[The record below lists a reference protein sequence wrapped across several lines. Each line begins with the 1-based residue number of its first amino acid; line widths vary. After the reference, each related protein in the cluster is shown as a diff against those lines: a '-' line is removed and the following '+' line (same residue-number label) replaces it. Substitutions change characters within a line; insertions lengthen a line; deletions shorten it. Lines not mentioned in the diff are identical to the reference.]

1 MVSCDTY
8 VASSSGYFLLSQP
21 EICSGDQSAL
31 SFSATKSRRR
41 SFTESRHLLGRRA
54 LCQAFS
60 SALVARYLLRP
71 PLRFTSLQTVEAD
84 RPSRVAIARRDSPV
98 ASPRE
103 ISSRSAGVSAHLRLC
118 RSGGEKPP
126 VASIIPWMEPGAFC
140 RARAMSLM
148 DSPALH
154 RSHNSFL
161 PAADNPPGRPSLA
174 TCAPPVQTTPK
185 PIVLHRPVEPTTA
198 FLIQELCQPEVCTG
212 GASLAGARV
221 TKRRAGVRGREL

>member
-8 VASSSGYFLLSQP
+8 IASSSEYSLLSQP

-31 SFSATKSRRR
+31 SFCATNSRRR

-71 PLRFTSLQTVEAD
+71 PLRFTSLHTVEAGL
-84 RPSRVAIARRDSPV
+84 PSRAAIARRESPA

-103 ISSRSAGVSAHLRLC
+103 ISSRSTKVSAHRRLR

-126 VASIIPWMEPGAFC
+126 VASTIPWIEPGAFC

-174 TCAPPVQTTPK
+174 TYAPPVRTTPK
-185 PIVLHRPVEPTTA
+185 TYRVAPT
-198 FLIQELCQPEVCTG
+198 G
-212 GASLAGARV
+212 
-221 TKRRAGVRGREL
+221 

>member
-8 VASSSGYFLLSQP
+8 IASSSGYFLLSQP

-31 SFSATKSRRR
+31 SFSATESRRR

-84 RPSRVAIARRDSPV
+84 RSSRVAITRRDCPV

-103 ISSRSAGVSAHLRLC
+103 ISSRSAGMSAHLRLC

-140 RARAMSLM
+140 RARAMSLI
-148 DSPALH
+148 DSPFCLTLRLLQLH
-154 RSHNSFL
+154 AISPARTIADLCTLRSTKFCAQDILHGLSHL
-161 PAADNPPGRPSLA
+161 RPEPQCDSSGILLGA
-174 TCAPPVQTTPK
+174 FQDQLV
-185 PIVLHRPVEPTTA
+185 VHREQKV
-198 FLIQELCQPEVCTG
+198 
-212 GASLAGARV
+212 GAW
-221 TKRRAGVRGREL
+221 VRIR

>member
-8 VASSSGYFLLSQP
+8 IASSSGYFLLSQP

-60 SALVARYLLRP
+60 SALVARYVLRP

-84 RPSRVAIARRDSPV
+84 RSSRVAITRRDCPV

-161 PAADNPPGRPSLA
+161 PASDSPPGRPSLV
-174 TCAPPVQTTPK
+174 THAPPVRTTPK
-185 PIVLHRPVEPTTA
+185 TYPVLHRPVESTVPSIPT
-198 FLIQELCQPEVCTG
+198 L
-212 GASLAGARV
+212 S
-221 TKRRAGVRGREL
+221 RGPN

>member
-8 VASSSGYFLLSQP
+8 IASSSGCFLLSQP

-41 SFTESRHLLGRRA
+41 SFMESRHLLGRRA

-60 SALVARYLLRP
+60 SALMARYLLRP

-84 RPSRVAIARRDSPV
+84 RPTRSAIVRRDSPV

-103 ISSRSAGVSAHLRLC
+103 ISSRSTKVSAHPRLR
-118 RSGGEKPP
+118 RSGGDKPP
-126 VASIIPWMEPGAFC
+126 VTSIIPWMEPGGFC
-140 RARAMSLM
+140 RARAMSLT

-154 RSHNSFL
+154 RSHSFFL
-161 PAADNPPGRPSLA
+161 PAADNPLGRPSLA
-174 TCAPPVQTTPK
+174 TCAPPIRTTPK
-185 PIVLHRPVEPTTA
+185 T
-198 FLIQELCQPEVCTG
+198 
-212 GASLAGARV
+212 
-221 TKRRAGVRGREL
+221 

>member
-31 SFSATKSRRR
+31 SFCATKSRRR
-41 SFTESRHLLGRRA
+41 SFTESRHFLGRRA

-71 PLRFTSLQTVEAD
+71 PLRFTSLHTVEAG
-84 RPSRVAIARRDSPV
+84 RPSRAAIARRESPA

-103 ISSRSAGVSAHLRLC
+103 ISSRSVGLSVHPRLR
-118 RSGGEKPP
+118 RTGAEMPP
-126 VASIIPWMEPGAFC
+126 VASSIPWMEPGGFC
-140 RARAMSLM
+140 SARAMSLM

-154 RSHNSFL
+154 RSQSSFL
-161 PAADNPPGRPSLA
+161 PAADNPPGRPNLA
-174 TCAPPVQTTPK
+174 TCAPPVRTIPK
-185 PIVLHRPVEPTTA
+185 TYRVAPT
-198 FLIQELCQPEVCTG
+198 G
-212 GASLAGARV
+212 
-221 TKRRAGVRGREL
+221 

>member
-8 VASSSGYFLLSQP
+8 IASSSGYSLLSQP

-60 SALVARYLLRP
+60 SALVARYVLRP

-84 RPSRVAIARRDSPV
+84 RPSRAAIARRDSPV

-126 VASIIPWMEPGAFC
+126 VASSIPWMEPGAFC
-140 RARAMSLM
+140 RARARSLM
-148 DSPALH
+148 DPGPPPRPQLLLACRRQSSWTTQSCHSCTSGPD
-154 RSHNSFL
+154 NTQNL
-161 PAADNPPGRPSLA
+161 PCCTDRLNPPLPYL
-174 TCAPPVQTTPK
+174 
-185 PIVLHRPVEPTTA
+185 
-198 FLIQELCQPEVCTG
+198 
-212 GASLAGARV
+212 
-221 TKRRAGVRGREL
+221 RGSDNI

>member
-8 VASSSGYFLLSQP
+8 IASSSGYFLLSQP

-103 ISSRSAGVSAHLRLC
+103 ISSRSAGVSAHPRLR

-140 RARAMSLM
+140 RARAMSRM

-174 TCAPPVQTTPK
+174 TPAPPIRTTHKTYP
-185 PIVLHRPVEPTTA
+185 VLHRPVEPTKA
-198 FLIQELCQPEVCTG
+198 SRRKVSYGDARWGQPPEH
-212 GASLAGARV
+212 
-221 TKRRAGVRGREL
+221 RAGQQSAIDENYKPTC

>member
-103 ISSRSAGVSAHLRLC
+103 ISSRSAGVERSRRWPRSSRGWSRGLSVEPGLC
-118 RSGGEKPP
+118 R
-126 VASIIPWMEPGAFC
+126 
-140 RARAMSLM
+140 
-148 DSPALH
+148 
-154 RSHNSFL
+154 
-161 PAADNPPGRPSLA
+161 
-174 TCAPPVQTTPK
+174 
-185 PIVLHRPVEPTTA
+185 
-198 FLIQELCQPEVCTG
+198 
-212 GASLAGARV
+212 
-221 TKRRAGVRGREL
+221 